1 MKMFIALTMLVAL
14 IIALAAISCIGEGTS
29 VSNNA
34 ANGSQ
39 VVISNSGQ
47 SVGPTD
53 ATATFGAQQYHIQ
66 LTAIA
71 GQNP

>member
-1 MKMFIALTMLVAL
+1 MLIAL
-14 IIALAAISCIGEGTS
+14 IIALAAISCIGESTS
-29 VSNNA
+29 ISTNA
-34 ANGSQ
+34 TNGSQ
-39 VVISNSGQ
+39 VIISNNSQ
-47 SVGPTD
+47 SPGSAN